1 MNQVIVFGGLSVY
14 GFPLSEALIENGNT
28 VISISSALNLRERAE
43 EEEREL
49 FLGRNALFR
58 TVDHPKNQIREAFCI
73 ADSFRRDEAANRQ
86 LKAKLKPML
95 DAVARSS
102 KEPAIFLS
110 TLEVYDP
117 NSVYR
122 GEKMMVRPVTDAGK
136 RAAQME
142 HYFCSV
148 CRDRA
153 RNKAAIFRTDL
164 SQMKMRGSHT
174 ALLMAELI
182 AAPFIGL
189 QIFNY
194 DGGSKSGEG
203 CNQKLRD
210 LFHEKFDWL

>member
-1 MNQVIVFGGLSVY
+1 MKQVIVFGGLSAY
-14 GFPLSEALIENGNT
+14 GFPISEALAEKGNT
-28 VISISSALNLRERAE
+28 VISISSALNSKEKAEEDERA
-43 EEEREL
+43 L

-58 TVDHPKNQIREAFCI
+58 TVDHPKNPIREAFCI
-73 ADSFRRDEAANRQ
+73 ADSFRRDESANRQ

-95 DAVARSS
+95 DAVAGSS

-122 GEKMMVRPVTDAGK
+122 GEKRVVRPITDAGK

-142 HYFCSV
+142 QFFCSA

-164 SQMKMRGSHT
+164 SQMKTRGSHT

-203 CNQKLRD
+203 CNQKLKD